1 MRLIVS
7 PAALKTMARD
17 MPQQDRDRLLQK
29 TEVFAANPFATH
41 ASAAPLR
48 GEPDLVRIRQ
58 GDWRGVALIVRD
70 RDVVI
75 LERVGHRREVYR

>member
-7 PAALKTMARD
+7 PAALKTMARV
-17 MPQQDRDRLLQK
+17 MPEQDRDRLLQK
-29 TEVFAANPFATH
+29 AEVFAANPFATH
-41 ASAAPLR
+41 PSATPLH
-48 GEPDLVRIRQ
+48 GEPNRVRIRQ
-58 GDWRGVALIVRD
+58 GDWRGIALIVRD